1 MNEEK
6 SVVLPSS
13 SLQCPVAGTVPVG
26 SVCPEATRICPQ
38 VGVVPAGSK
47 CPNAKKE
54 CPKGFGSMPAGSV
67 CPKVKK
73 VNKNSHSIVYLFVSK
88 KQRPLY
94 FF

>member
-1 MNEEK
+1 MSEEK
-6 SVVLPSS
+6 SVALPSPPELTSTPTS
-13 SLQCPVAGTVPVG
+13 SLQCPVAGVVPLG

-54 CPKGFGSMPAGSV
+54 CPKGFGTMPAGSV

-73 VNKNSHSIVYLFVSK
+73 VKFPIAFHLFV
-88 KQRPLY
+88 
-94 FF
+94 